1 MSQNLQLFIA
11 NSNTSNSGRLKE
23 KQQDYQERQNH
34 MTKDDEDAYRGW
46 CSEGNFFLLRPGPF
60 NFDDNLAMF
69 RIQILEMRLNRH
81 KMNAPRIYA
90 EMDTRLK
97 TDPRLKVY

>member
-1 MSQNLQLFIA
+1 
-11 NSNTSNSGRLKE
+11 
-23 KQQDYQERQNH
+23 
-34 MTKDDEDAYRGW
+34 
-46 CSEGNFFLLRPGPF
+46 
-60 NFDDNLAMF
+60 MF

>member
-1 MSQNLQLFIA
+1 
-11 NSNTSNSGRLKE
+11 
-23 KQQDYQERQNH
+23 

-46 CSEGNFFLLRPGPF
+46 CSEGNFFMSQPGQSPIY
-60 NFDDNLAMF
+60 NNSAMF